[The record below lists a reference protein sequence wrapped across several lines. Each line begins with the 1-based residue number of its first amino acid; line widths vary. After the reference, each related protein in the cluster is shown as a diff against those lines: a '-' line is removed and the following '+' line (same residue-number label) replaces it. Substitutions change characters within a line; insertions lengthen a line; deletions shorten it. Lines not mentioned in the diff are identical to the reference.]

1 MEGYRQSGRRD
12 SSRNRQ
18 SRFNQRVL
26 AAGDVYNWDYSMH
39 IEVREPKTAE
49 EFDLYYDL
57 RWHILREPWRR
68 GRESARDG
76 LEEGAFHLMAL
87 RDGTVVGVGR
97 LHFNSTDEAQVR
109 YMAVEAG
116 QQRQGVGSR
125 ILEKLEQHAREYG
138 AKRVVLNAREGAIAF
153 YLRHG
158 YKLEGAIE
166 TAFECVPH
174 WRMTK
179 AV

>member
-1 MEGYRQSGRRD
+1 
-12 SSRNRQ
+12 
-18 SRFNQRVL
+18 
-26 AAGDVYNWDYSMH
+26 MH
-39 IEVREPKTAE
+39 IELREPQTVE
-49 EFDLYYDL
+49 EFSLYYDL
-57 RWHILREPWRR
+57 RWRILREPWRR

-87 RDGTVVGVGR
+87 RDGIVAGVGR

-116 QQRQGVGSR
+116 QQGHGVGSR
-125 ILEKLEQHAREYG
+125 ILERLEQHASERG
-138 AKRVVLNAREGAIAF
+138 ARRVVLNAREGAIPF
-153 YLRHG
+153 YRRHG
-158 YKLEGAIE
+158 YELEDVIE

-179 AV
+179 VFGE